1 VRDLLSSILPTY
13 CGDDGK
19 GAVPKQVI
27 RFLNNAD
34 NRSLIRGVIA
44 AGNSNFGETFGLAGN
59 VISDKCR
66 VPYLYRF
73 ELLGTDEDVAN
84 VIRWIGTI
92 LDVSTLERPLKAT
105 ETAIDYH
112 ALNAMLNLYDDEGKI
127 QLDKDRLAAKQ
138 YFLQHVNQNTVFFH
152 NLREKLDY
160 LVTEGLLRARGSRPV
175 FVQLRARS
183 VRSRLCEEVPLPD
196 LPRGVQVLH
205 QLHAEDL

>member
-1 VRDLLSSILPTY
+1 MGLIVYYSSLSENTHRFVAKLDLKSVRIPVSSSVETPGVREPFVLILPTY

-84 VIRWIGTI
+84 VING
-92 LDVSTLERPLKAT
+92 LERFWT
-105 ETAIDYH
+105 SQRSN
-112 ALNAMLNLYDDEGKI
+112 AL
-127 QLDKDRLAAKQ
+127 
-138 YFLQHVNQNTVFFH
+138 
-152 NLREKLDY
+152 
-160 LVTEGLLRARGSRPV
+160 
-175 FVQLRARS
+175 
-183 VRSRLCEEVPLPD
+183 
-196 LPRGVQVLH
+196 
-205 QLHAEDL
+205 